1 MCGVYCVV
9 TFIVLFVATVVCC
22 PADAKYDYC
31 IAYVSDLFGKW
42 SISSSLAFSEM
53 WQMMLMA
60 AMYALI
66 LLCAVVDKLL
76 SFTVAVINTFTT
88 L

>member
-53 WQMMLMA
+53 WQMMSWLPCM
-60 AMYALI
+60 
-66 LLCAVVDKLL
+66 L
-76 SFTVAVINTFTT
+76 SFYYVQLWISCC
-88 L
+88 LSL